1 MPLDSSAAERG
12 ARRVH
17 CPIAYSHHSPPR
29 VRRARRVQRGRSDG
43 LPAARADEQL
53 QERGDY
59 NTCANL
65 PRRAGERL
73 RSGAA
78 WRAARRVLERRRHSV
93 SHRHRSSRATERES
107 RPCYE
112 RPKDGE
118 LPSCA
123 SRAVVAA
130 ATTAPRVEYRS
141 LLHMILFDARRVGER
156 RRCSGTEGGRAPG
169 PSASAPT
176 QRASTSEQGRCS
188 WHARRAMSVL
198 II

>member
-1 MPLDSSAAERG
+1 MRGEYIVRLRTRITLRRVCGALGVCSVGEATACLRRGLTRAAAAG
-12 ARRVH
+12 ARRL
-17 CPIAYSHHSPPR
+17 
-29 VRRARRVQRGRSDG
+29 RSG
-43 LPAARADEQL
+43 
-53 QERGDY
+53 
-59 NTCANL
+59 ANL